1 MNTESIK
8 KKRNNAVKALIAAAV
23 ALLLCACSGG
33 GNKETVKDIHTQT
46 QLNYLNDAYTSF
58 TKYAKGTEELSIPQ
72 PVGLK
77 FKGVS
82 APYTVY
88 ISENEDMSGARE
100 YASDTETA
108 NIYNLKIGKKYY
120 VRAASGDKKTDVTSF
135 STADTAPRNLYIDGV
150 TNARDVGGWK
160 TVSGGRVK
168 QGVMFRSGKFNA
180 DESTDK
186 VITDKG
192 LDAVKELGIKTEI
205 DLRTTDDGESGNL
218 TESPLG
224 SDVRYVSVPLVS
236 GGNIILINKDK
247 LKDLFAVLGKEEN
260 YPLVFHCS
268 IGTDRTGMVA
278 FLINGLL
285 GVSEEDLFRDF
296 LFSNFGYIGSMR
308 TQSIIQTYMDTVDL
322 AGGATLSEK
331 IEKYLISVGVAAE
344 DIAVV
349 RRMMTE

>member
-23 ALLLCACSGG
+23 AFLLCACSGG
-33 GNKETVKDIHTQT
+33 GNKEAVKDIHTQT

-58 TKYAKGTEELSIPQ
+58 TQYAKGTEELSIPQ

-108 NIYNLKIGKKYY
+108 NIYNLKIGTKYY

-160 TVSGGRVK
+160 TVSGG
-168 QGVMFRSGKFNA
+168 
-180 DESTDK
+180 
-186 VITDKG
+186 
-192 LDAVKELGIKTEI
+192 
-205 DLRTTDDGESGNL
+205 
-218 TESPLG
+218 
-224 SDVRYVSVPLVS
+224 
-236 GGNIILINKDK
+236 NIILLNKDK

-331 IEKYLISVGVAAE
+331 IENYLVSVGVAAE

-349 RRMMTE
+349 RRMMTD